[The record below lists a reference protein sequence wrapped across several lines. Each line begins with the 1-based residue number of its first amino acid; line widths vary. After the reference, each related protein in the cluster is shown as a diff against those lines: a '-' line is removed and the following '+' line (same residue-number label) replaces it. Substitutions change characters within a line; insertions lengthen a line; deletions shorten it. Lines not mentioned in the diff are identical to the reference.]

1 MRRIAL
7 VTLVVD
13 DYDEAVRFYTEALGF
28 RLAEDA
34 PRPDGSRWVVV
45 EPGSPGTGSG
55 LLLARAKGEAQA
67 GRVGDQ
73 DRRAGRVLPAHRRLR
88 PGPRPDDRRGRHV
101 PGGAAARA
109 VRDRRRLPGPVRQP
123 LGPAPARHRLN
134 APTENAHAPR
144 NTHMTAP
151 RIDTDTLRRLP
162 KAVLHDH
169 LDGGLRPATVVELAD
184 AVGHTLP
191 TTDPAEL
198 AAWYYEAANS
208 GDLVRYIA
216 TFEHTLAVMQT
227 REGLLRTA
235 EEYVLDLAADGV
247 VYGEVRYAPE
257 LMVRGG
263 LALTEV
269 VETVQEGLAAGMAKA
284 AAAGTPVRVGTL
296 LCGMRMFDRSREIAD
311 LVVAFRDAGVVGFDI
326 AGAEDGFPPADH
338 LAAFEHLRREN
349 VPFTIHAGEAHGL
362 PSIHQALQVCGAQ
375 RIGHGVRITDDIPD
389 LTTGKLGRLA
399 GWVRDR
405 RVALEMCPTSNL
417 QTGAATSIAEHPITA
432 LKDLGFRVTL
442 NTDNRLVSGTT
453 MTREMSLLVE
463 QAGWTVE
470 DLRTVTVNALKS
482 AFLPFDERNA
492 LIRDV
497 VLPGYETAL

>member
-1 MRRIAL
+1 MSS
-7 VTLVVD
+7 T
-13 DYDEAVRFYTEALGF
+13 
-28 RLAEDA
+28 
-34 PRPDGSRWVVV
+34 
-45 EPGSPGTGSG
+45 
-55 LLLARAKGEAQA
+55 
-67 GRVGDQ
+67 
-73 DRRAGRVLPAHRRLR
+73 
-88 PGPRPDDRRGRHV
+88 
-101 PGGAAARA
+101 
-109 VRDRRRLPGPVRQP
+109 
-123 LGPAPARHRLN
+123 
-134 APTENAHAPR
+134 
-144 NTHMTAP
+144 
-151 RIDTDTLRRLP
+151 RIDAETLRRLP

-169 LDGGLRPATVVELAD
+169 LDGGLRPATVVELAES
-184 AVGHTLP
+184 VGHALP
-191 TTDPAEL
+191 TTDPDEL

-216 TFEHTLAVMQT
+216 TFEHTLAVMQN

-257 LMVRGG
+257 LNTRGG
-263 LALTEV
+263 LSMREV

-296 LCGMRMFDRSREIAD
+296 LCGMRMFDRVREAAD
-311 LVVAFRDAGVVGFDI
+311 LAVAFRDAGVVGFDI

-338 LAAFEHLRREN
+338 LDAFAHLRREN
-349 VPFTIHAGEAHGL
+349 VPFTIHAGEEHGL

-389 LTTGKLGRLA
+389 LAAGKLGRLA
-399 GWVRDR
+399 AWVRDR
-405 RVALEMCPTSNL
+405 RIALEMCPTSNL
-417 QTGAATSIAEHPITA
+417 QTGAATSIAGHPITA

-463 QAGWTVE
+463 QAGWSVE

-497 VLPGYETAL
+497 VLPGYASAL

>member
-1 MRRIAL
+1 
-7 VTLVVD
+7 
-13 DYDEAVRFYTEALGF
+13 
-28 RLAEDA
+28 
-34 PRPDGSRWVVV
+34 
-45 EPGSPGTGSG
+45 
-55 LLLARAKGEAQA
+55 
-67 GRVGDQ
+67 
-73 DRRAGRVLPAHRRLR
+73 
-88 PGPRPDDRRGRHV
+88 
-101 PGGAAARA
+101 
-109 VRDRRRLPGPVRQP
+109 
-123 LGPAPARHRLN
+123 
-134 APTENAHAPR
+134 
-144 NTHMTAP
+144 MTAP
-151 RIDTDTLRRLP
+151 RIDADTLRRLP

-169 LDGGLRPATVVELAD
+169 LDGGLRPATLVELAD
-184 AVGHTLP
+184 TVGHTLP
-191 TTDPAEL
+191 TTDPDAL
-198 AAWYYEAANS
+198 AAWYVEAAGS
-208 GDLVRYIA
+208 GDLVRYIG

-257 LMVRGG
+257 LMTRGG
-263 LALTEV
+263 LTLPEV
-269 VETVQEGLAAGMAKA
+269 VEAVQEGLAAGMAKA

-296 LCGMRMFDRSREIAD
+296 LCGMRMFDRTREIAD

-338 LAAFEHLRREN
+338 LAAFTYLRGEN

-389 LTTGKLGRLA
+389 LGAGKLGRLA

-405 RVALEMCPTSNL
+405 RIALEMCPTSNL
-417 QTGAATSIAEHPITA
+417 QTGAADSIAGHPITA

-470 DLRTVTVNALKS
+470 DLRTVTVNAVKS

-492 LIRDV
+492 LLRDV
-497 VLPGYETAL
+497 VLPGYTSVLRTSPRA

>member
-1 MRRIAL
+1 
-7 VTLVVD
+7 
-13 DYDEAVRFYTEALGF
+13 
-28 RLAEDA
+28 
-34 PRPDGSRWVVV
+34 
-45 EPGSPGTGSG
+45 
-55 LLLARAKGEAQA
+55 
-67 GRVGDQ
+67 
-73 DRRAGRVLPAHRRLR
+73 
-88 PGPRPDDRRGRHV
+88 
-101 PGGAAARA
+101 
-109 VRDRRRLPGPVRQP
+109 
-123 LGPAPARHRLN
+123 
-134 APTENAHAPR
+134 
-144 NTHMTAP
+144 MTAP
-151 RIDTDTLRRLP
+151 LTDTALRRLP

-169 LDGGLRPATVVELAD
+169 LDGGLRPATVVELSAQI
-184 AVGHTLP
+184 GHQLP
-191 TTDPAEL
+191 TTDPDEL
-198 AAWYYEAANS
+198 AAWYVAAADS

-247 VYGEVRYAPE
+247 VYAEVRYAPE
-257 LMVRGG
+257 LMLSGG
-263 LALTEV
+263 LGLAEV

-296 LCGMRMFDRSREIAD
+296 LCGMRMFDRVREAAD
-311 LVVAFRDAGVVGFDI
+311 LAVAFRDAGVVGFDI

-338 LAAFEHLRREN
+338 LDAFQHLRAES

-375 RIGHGVRITDDIPD
+375 RIGHGVRITEDIVD
-389 LTTGKLGRLA
+389 GKLGRLA

-405 RVALEMCPTSNL
+405 RIALEMCPTSNL

-453 MTREMSLLVE
+453 MTREMALLVE
-463 QAGWTVE
+463 HAGWTAR

-482 AFLPFDERNA
+482 AFLPYDERTA
-492 LIRDV
+492 LIEDV
-497 VLPGYETAL
+497 VLPGYAELV

>member
-1 MRRIAL
+1 MSS
-7 VTLVVD
+7 T
-13 DYDEAVRFYTEALGF
+13 
-28 RLAEDA
+28 
-34 PRPDGSRWVVV
+34 
-45 EPGSPGTGSG
+45 
-55 LLLARAKGEAQA
+55 
-67 GRVGDQ
+67 
-73 DRRAGRVLPAHRRLR
+73 
-88 PGPRPDDRRGRHV
+88 
-101 PGGAAARA
+101 
-109 VRDRRRLPGPVRQP
+109 
-123 LGPAPARHRLN
+123 
-134 APTENAHAPR
+134 
-144 NTHMTAP
+144 
-151 RIDTDTLRRLP
+151 RIDNDTIRRLP

-169 LDGGLRPATVVELAD
+169 LDGGLRPATVVELA
-184 AVGHTLP
+184 ATVGHTLP
-191 TTDPAEL
+191 TTDPDEL

-216 TFEHTLAVMQT
+216 TFEHTLAVMQN

-257 LMVRGG
+257 LMTNGG
-263 LALTEV
+263 LSLAEV

-296 LCGMRMFDRSREIAD
+296 LCGMRMFDRVRDAAD
-311 LVVAFRDAGVVGFDI
+311 LAVAFRDAGVVGFDI

-338 LAAFEHLRREN
+338 LDAFEHLRREN

-389 LTTGKLGRLA
+389 LAGGKLGRLA
-399 GWVRDR
+399 AWIRDR

-417 QTGAATSIAEHPITA
+417 QTGAAASIAEHPITA

-463 QAGWTVE
+463 HAGWTVA

-482 AFLPFDERNA
+482 AFIPFDERKA
-492 LIRDV
+492 LIEDV
-497 VLPGYETAL
+497 VLPGYDAAL

>member
-1 MRRIAL
+1 MPS
-7 VTLVVD
+7 T
-13 DYDEAVRFYTEALGF
+13 
-28 RLAEDA
+28 
-34 PRPDGSRWVVV
+34 
-45 EPGSPGTGSG
+45 
-55 LLLARAKGEAQA
+55 
-67 GRVGDQ
+67 
-73 DRRAGRVLPAHRRLR
+73 
-88 PGPRPDDRRGRHV
+88 
-101 PGGAAARA
+101 
-109 VRDRRRLPGPVRQP
+109 
-123 LGPAPARHRLN
+123 
-134 APTENAHAPR
+134 
-144 NTHMTAP
+144 
-151 RIDTDTLRRLP
+151 RIDAETLRRLP

-169 LDGGLRPATVVELAD
+169 LDGGLRPATVVELAES
-184 AVGHTLP
+184 VGHTLP
-191 TTDPAEL
+191 TTDPEEL

-216 TFEHTLAVMQT
+216 TFEHTLAVMQN

-257 LMVRGG
+257 LNTRGG
-263 LALTEV
+263 LSMREV

-296 LCGMRMFDRSREIAD
+296 LCGMRMFDRVREAAD
-311 LVVAFRDAGVVGFDI
+311 LAVAFRDAGVVGFDI

-338 LAAFEHLRREN
+338 LDAFEHLRREN

-389 LTTGKLGRLA
+389 LAAGKLGRLA
-399 GWVRDR
+399 AWVRDR
-405 RVALEMCPTSNL
+405 RIALEMCPTSNL
-417 QTGAATSIAEHPITA
+417 QTGAAGSIAEHPITA

-463 QAGWTVE
+463 QAGWSVA

-482 AFLPFDERNA
+482 AFVPFDERNA
-492 LIRDV
+492 LIEDV
-497 VLPGYETAL
+497 VLPAYALAL

>member
-1 MRRIAL
+1 
-7 VTLVVD
+7 
-13 DYDEAVRFYTEALGF
+13 
-28 RLAEDA
+28 
-34 PRPDGSRWVVV
+34 
-45 EPGSPGTGSG
+45 
-55 LLLARAKGEAQA
+55 
-67 GRVGDQ
+67 
-73 DRRAGRVLPAHRRLR
+73 
-88 PGPRPDDRRGRHV
+88 
-101 PGGAAARA
+101 
-109 VRDRRRLPGPVRQP
+109 
-123 LGPAPARHRLN
+123 
-134 APTENAHAPR
+134 
-144 NTHMTAP
+144 MTAP
-151 RIDTDTLRRLP
+151 RIDIETIRRLP

-169 LDGGLRPATVVELAD
+169 LDGGLRPATLVELAD
-184 AVGHTLP
+184 EVGHVLP
-191 TTDPAEL
+191 TTDPQAL
-198 AAWYYEAANS
+198 ADWYYEAANS

-257 LMVRGG
+257 LMLKGG
-263 LALTEV
+263 LTLPEV
-269 VETVQEGLAAGMAKA
+269 VETVQEGLAAGMAKT

-311 LVVAFRDAGVVGFDI
+311 LAVAFRDAGVVGFDI

-338 LAAFEHLRREN
+338 LAAFQYLRDES
-349 VPFTIHAGEAHGL
+349 VPFTIHAGEAYGL

-375 RIGHGVRITDDIPD
+375 RIGHGVRITEDIVDD
-389 LTTGKLGRLA
+389 KLGRLA

-405 RVALEMCPTSNL
+405 RIALEMCPTSNL
-417 QTGAATSIAEHPITA
+417 QTGAASSIAGHPITT

-463 QAGWTVE
+463 EAGWTVE
-470 DLRTVTVNALKS
+470 DLRTVTVNAVKS
-482 AFLPFDERNA
+482 AFIAFDERNA

-497 VLPGYETAL
+497 ILPGYEAAL